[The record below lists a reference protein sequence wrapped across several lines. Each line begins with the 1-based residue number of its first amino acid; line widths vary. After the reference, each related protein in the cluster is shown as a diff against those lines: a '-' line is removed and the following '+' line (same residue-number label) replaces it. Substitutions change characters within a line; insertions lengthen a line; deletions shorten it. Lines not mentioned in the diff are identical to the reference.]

1 MKILITGGHGFLG
14 KFLSNHLKSSG
25 HEVTEF
31 TSKESDLTVSGSLNK
46 YSQIKF
52 DKIYH
57 LAAWTQAGDFCLY
70 HPGEQWVINQKINT
84 NVLEWWGD
92 QQRQAVL
99 IAMGTS
105 CSYDPL
111 LPLSEDNYLKGVPE
125 QSLYTYAMTKR
136 MLQVGLQ
143 AISKQYSMKYQTYVP
158 STIYGPGYHV
168 DGRQMHFIFD
178 LIRKIIR
185 GKRYNEKVVLWGDG
199 EQKREL
205 IFIEDFIK
213 NIDSLSAVVSNDL
226 VNIGSGDD
234 YSIKQYAEMIST
246 IVGYNPD
253 QIVYDLNK
261 YVGVRNKR
269 LEINKMKSLIGQKLQ
284 NTTIEDGLRKTIA
297 WFEQMGE
304 KAGI

>member
-1 MKILITGGHGFLG
+1 MKILVTGGSGFVG
-14 KFLSNHLKSSG
+14 QFLTKHLKSSG
-25 HEVTEF
+25 HEVIAF
-31 TSKESDLTVSGSLNK
+31 TSKEADLRNSGSLNK
-46 YSQIKF
+46 YSSIKF
-52 DKIYH
+52 DKIFH

-84 NVLEWWGD
+84 NVLEWWRD
-92 QQRQAVL
+92 RQQQATL
-99 IAMGTS
+99 MSMGTS
-105 CSYDPL
+105 CSYDPSL
-111 LPLSEDNYLKGVPE
+111 ALSEENYLKGIPE

-143 AISKQYSMKYQTYVP
+143 SFSNQYSMHYQTYIP
-158 STIYGPGYHV
+158 STIYGPGYHT

-199 EQKREL
+199 EQRREL

-213 NIDSLSAVVSNDL
+213 NLDSLSTKVKNEVIN
-226 VNIGSGDD
+226 VGSGAD
-234 YSIKQYAEMIST
+234 YTIKQFAKMISS
-246 IVGYNPD
+246 IVGYD
-253 QIVYDLNK
+253 HADIVYDLNK

-269 LEINKMKSLIGQKLQ
+269 LEVDKMKSLLGKQIQDTPIEIGLKE
-284 NTTIEDGLRKTIA
+284 TVE

-304 KAGI
+304 KAGV